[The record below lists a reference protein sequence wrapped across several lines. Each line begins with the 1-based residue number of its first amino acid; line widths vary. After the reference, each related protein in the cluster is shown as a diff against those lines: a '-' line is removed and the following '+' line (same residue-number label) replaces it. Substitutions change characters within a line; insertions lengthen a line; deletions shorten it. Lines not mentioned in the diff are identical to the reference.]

1 MIRKNGI
8 TGQAKI
14 ESPQSDKIK
23 IVYVIGTLEI
33 GGAEKQLYL
42 LIKNLNRKKFETFLI
57 ALRSGRMEK
66 DFKKITTLYILKK
79 KFKFDIL
86 ILFRLIKILKK
97 EKPQILHTFMFT
109 SNTWG
114 RLAGILCRVP
124 FIIASERSADLW
136 KKWYH
141 ILIDKILLKFTDK
154 IVCNSEEVRKIYFK
168 KIDGKE
174 EKFEVI
180 YNGIEIEKYEKLKE
194 NPELKNELKIKNEK
208 IILTGGRLSFEKN
221 LETFLYIAKNV
232 KKEFSEVK
240 FIIVGEG
247 EEKEKLLKLTDKL
260 DLKNDVIFTGYRSD
274 LPQLIKI
281 SDIIVLISLWEGMP
295 NLIIE
300 GMLCKK
306 PVICT
311 EIGGGREIIKDRET
325 GFLVN
330 PKDIQKIVERILT
343 LLKNP
348 EIFEKMGEKGYNFI
362 KENFSLERMIQNYEN
377 LYLKIFENGKIYF
390 K

>member
-14 ESPQSDKIK
+14 ESPQSNRIK
-23 IVYVIGTLEI
+23 IAYIIGTLQI

-42 LIKNLNRKKFETFLI
+42 LIKNLDRKIFEPFLI
-57 ALRSGRMEK
+57 ALRSGRMEE
-66 DFKKITTLYILKK
+66 DFKKITTLYILQK

-86 ILFRLIKILKK
+86 IFFRLMKILKK

-114 RLAGILCRVP
+114 RLAGILCRVS

-141 ILIDKILLKFTDK
+141 ILIDKILFKFTDK
-154 IVCNSEEVRKIYFK
+154 IVCNSEEVRKIYFN

-221 LETFLYIAKNV
+221 LETFLHIAKNV

-260 DLKNDVIFTGYRSD
+260 DLKNDVIFTGYRDD
-274 LPQLIKI
+274 LAELIKI
-281 SDIIVLISLWEGMP
+281 SDIVVLISLWEGMP

-311 EIGGGREIIKDRET
+311 EIGGGREIIKDGET

-330 PKDIQKIVERILT
+330 PKDINEIINKILIL
-343 LLKNP
+343 LNNP
-348 EIFEKMGEKGYNFI
+348 EICKGFGEKGYNYV
-362 KENFSLERMIQNYEN
+362 KEKFSLEKMVKSYEE
-377 LYLKIFENGKIYF
+377 LYLKIINL
-390 K
+390 

>member
-1 MIRKNGI
+1 MIEKNGI
-8 TGQAKI
+8 TGLVKT

-23 IVYVIGTLEI
+23 IAYVIGTLQI

-42 LIKNLNRKKFETFLI
+42 LIKNLDRKKFEPFLI
-57 ALRSGRMEK
+57 ALRSGRMEE
-66 DFKKITTLYILKK
+66 DFKRIVPLYILQK
-79 KFKFDIL
+79 KFKFDIF
-86 ILFRLIKILKK
+86 ILFHLIKIIKK

-114 RLAGILCRVP
+114 RLAGIFCRVP

-141 ILIDKILLKFTDK
+141 ILIDKILFKFTNK
-154 IVCNSEEVRKIYFK
+154 IVCNSEEVKKIYLR

-174 EKFEVI
+174 EKFKVI
-180 YNGIEIEKYEKLKE
+180 YNGIEVEKYENLKVKD
-194 NPELKNELKIKNEK
+194 ELKNELKIKNEK

-221 LETFLYIAKNV
+221 LETFLYIAKDV
-232 KKEFSEVK
+232 KKDFQEVK

-247 EEKEKLLKLTDKL
+247 KEKKKLLKLTEKL
-260 DLKNDVIFTGYRSD
+260 NLKDDVIFTGYRND
-274 LPQLIKI
+274 LPELIKI
-281 SDIIVLISLWEGMP
+281 SDIVVLISLWEGMP

-306 PVICT
+306 PVICS
-311 EIGGGREIIKDRET
+311 EIGGGKEIVKDGET

-330 PKDIQKIVERILT
+330 PKNKQQIKEKIIF
-343 LLKNP
+343 LLKKP
-348 EIFEKMGEKGYNFI
+348 EICKKIGEKGYCYI
-362 KENFSLERMIQNYEN
+362 KEKFSLEKMVKNYEE
-377 LYLKIFENGKIYF
+377 LYLKIMNL
-390 K
+390 